1 MSLIAFVVAA
11 VRRFIAI
18 SGYDRALALAAQS
31 FVAVVPL
38 VLVVAAWAPHDLR
51 DRAGRWL
58 VAGLGLDDATAATVR
73 ELVARPPDAA
83 EPVTVVGLVLLVV
96 SVLGFARSL
105 QRTVEAAWDLPRSG
119 LRGYGAGLLA
129 AAVFVG
135 DVVALVFL
143 AELVSPLSSNVAAVT
158 GVRAVAGTLVWWPV
172 LRLLVGGR
180 VGWRDLLPG
189 AVVAGV
195 GQAVVMALASLILRP
210 VLTSQAHRFGAIGVA
225 FAIVTALTVLGVL
238 MVVGAVLGPVVAGR
252 RAGPP
257 PPLDAAQEPGHPD
270 GDDQEQHVIC
280 DEHDERGER
289 DP

>member
-1 MSLIAFVVAA
+1 MGPARPAGS
-11 VRRFIAI
+11 RR
-18 SGYDRALALAAQS
+18 G
-31 FVAVVPL
+31 
-38 VLVVAAWAPHDLR
+38 
-51 DRAGRWL
+51 L

-158 GVRAVAGTLVWWPV
+158 GVRAVAGAPGLVAGAAPA
-172 LRLLVGGR
+172 RRRPGR
-180 VGWRDLLPG
+180 WRDLLPG

-225 FAIVTALTVLGVL
+225 FAMVTALTVLGVL

-252 RAGPP
+252 VRPAQRRAT
-257 PPLDAAQEPGHPD
+257 A
-270 GDDQEQHVIC
+270 
-280 DEHDERGER
+280 
-289 DP
+289 